1 MNRGLGCA
9 MALIIIMAVVC
20 ATGIVM
26 VASRIADN
34 VPAREVTKQV
44 EIRANADVAIAQINA
59 DAYVDVARINAD
71 TTKKT
76 TGAFTLFYVA
86 RALLWAIGLCVVAI
100 VVVALL
106 MWGRGSDG
114 D

>member
-1 MNRGLGCA
+1 MNKGLGCA
-9 MALIIIMAVVC
+9 MALIIVMAVAC
-20 ATGIVM
+20 ATGVYL

-44 EIRANADVAIAQINA
+44 EIRANADVAIAQTNA
-59 DAYVDVARINAD
+59 NAAVKMAEIAAD

-86 RALLWAIGLCVVAI
+86 RALLWAMGLCVVAV

-106 MWGRGSDG
+106 MRNWGEE
-114 D
+114 

>member
-1 MNRGLGCA
+1 MSKGLGCA
-9 MALIIIMAVVC
+9 LALIIMMAFAS
-20 ATGIVM
+20 ATGIYM

-59 DAYVDVARINAD
+59 D

-76 TGAFTLFYVA
+76 TGTFVLFYVA
-86 RALLWAIGLCVVAI
+86 RALLWAMGLCVVAV

-106 MWGRGSDG
+106 MWGRGKSCE
-114 D
+114 